1 MYGAFESATAFNEP
15 IGTSWNV
22 ARVANMANLFSGAM
36 AFNQN
41 IAAWNTA
48 SVYHTA
54 SMRTPANPPAP
65 RPRPHPTLNPPQS
78 QRAHHAHADNP
89 IFASQTL
96 ASSTLPAHNGSSE
109 ESSLP
114 PYLRGLDSS
123 RYIDLR
129 QNCTIRAEA
138 SGTAELT
145 VSRLT
150 KCTVV
155 LPAIFSAIKIYD
167 CVGCT
172 VLCGPVRGSIFVDK
186 CRDCTLML
194 AAQQLRIHVSEQCD
208 FYVAVKSAPIIEH
221 CSRMRIAPFAL
232 QYPQLGAQLRE
243 CDLHDCGDTWKEVND
258 FNWLKAQQSPN
269 WSILAEDERRTEV
282 SD

>member
-1 MYGAFESATAFNEP
+1 
-15 IGTSWNV
+15 
-22 ARVANMANLFSGAM
+22 
-36 AFNQN
+36 
-41 IAAWNTA
+41 
-48 SVYHTA
+48 
-54 SMRTPANPPAP
+54 
-65 RPRPHPTLNPPQS
+65 
-78 QRAHHAHADNP
+78 
-89 IFASQTL
+89 
-96 ASSTLPAHNGSSE
+96 
-109 ESSLP
+109 
-114 PYLRGLDSS
+114 
-123 RYIDLR
+123 
-129 QNCTIRAEA
+129 
-138 SGTAELT
+138 
-145 VSRLT
+145 
-150 KCTVV
+150 V

-186 CRDCTLML
+186 CIDCTLML

-221 CSRMRIAPFAL
+221 CSRMRFAPFAL